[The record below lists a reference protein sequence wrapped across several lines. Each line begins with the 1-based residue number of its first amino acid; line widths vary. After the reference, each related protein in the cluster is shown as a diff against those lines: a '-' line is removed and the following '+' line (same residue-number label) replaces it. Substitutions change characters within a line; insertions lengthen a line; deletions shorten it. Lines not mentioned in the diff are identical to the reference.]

1 MSIIITNRINV
12 LKSRYMEEIEM
23 KDISQLSHSQQEE
36 IAGYIK
42 RDNLE
47 TVNKNVVEII
57 PKKHFIQNMVK
68 EY

>member
-1 MSIIITNRINV
+1 
-12 LKSRYMEEIEM
+12 MEEIEM

-57 PKKHFIQNMVK
+57 PKETFYTKYGKRILDWQL
-68 EY
+68 

>member
-23 KDISQLSHSQQEE
+23 KDISQLFHSQQEE

-47 TVNKNVVEII
+47 NSK
-57 PKKHFIQNMVK
+57 
-68 EY
+68 

>member
-1 MSIIITNRINV
+1 
-12 LKSRYMEEIEM
+12 MEEIEM

-47 TVNKNVVEII
+47 TVKKNVVDII
-57 PKKHFIQNMVK
+57 HKEKFYKK
-68 EY
+68 Y